1 MILSLEKRE
10 FFRWLDSDL
19 TDPGTK
25 QELAGLLTGDSP
37 SSVSNRGESFPPVDE
52 EAVFDRFHCGLS
64 FGTAGLRGKMRAGL
78 NGMNVYTVGQATQG
92 MANLIVSSGPSA
104 MKAGVVIAH
113 DCRNHSREFAER
125 SAEILAA
132 NGIRVY
138 LFESLRPTPELSFA
152 IGYLRCTAGINI
164 TASHNPKQ
172 DNGFKA
178 YWSDGA
184 QIDNTLARA
193 VSEEM
198 RKTDILT
205 GVKRIPLAEA
215 IATGLVSIIGEE
227 IDQRYL
233 ETILAELVDPEIVK
247 QAAGSLR
254 IVYTPLHG
262 TGYRLVPEV
271 LSRIGV
277 THLYPVP
284 EQMIPDG
291 DFPTVERPNP
301 QYPEVFRLGIDIAQK
316 EQADLIIATDPD
328 ADRVGVMAKGKDGIF
343 SCLTG
348 NQMGVLLLDYIIQS
362 LRRLGKLPR
371 NPYAVRSIVSTPM
384 ADRVCEA
391 NGVRMLTS
399 YTGFRFI
406 ALRIN
411 EMQNSG
417 NPDGFL
423 LAFEESYG
431 YLRGSYA
438 KDKDGVVTS
447 MLITEMAAFYR
458 LRGMT
463 LIDAMEE
470 MYRKYGA
477 CLDRTDEV
485 LVSDAEKKNR
495 ILSGLRENPPATLGG
510 EAVCEI
516 SDYLSGICRN
526 VSTGAVS
533 RLPFEPS
540 DVLSFRCESGTSVM
554 IRPSGTEPK
563 IKIYI
568 SVSSA
573 SLAGAE
579 ERMASCRRDTARWS

>member
-215 IATGLVSIIGEE
+215 I
-227 IDQRYL
+227 
-233 ETILAELVDPEIVK
+233 
-247 QAAGSLR
+247 
-254 IVYTPLHG
+254 
-262 TGYRLVPEV
+262 
-271 LSRIGV
+271 
-277 THLYPVP
+277 
-284 EQMIPDG
+284 
-291 DFPTVERPNP
+291 
-301 QYPEVFRLGIDIAQK
+301 
-316 EQADLIIATDPD
+316 
-328 ADRVGVMAKGKDGIF
+328 
-343 SCLTG
+343 
-348 NQMGVLLLDYIIQS
+348 
-362 LRRLGKLPR
+362 
-371 NPYAVRSIVSTPM
+371 
-384 ADRVCEA
+384 
-391 NGVRMLTS
+391 
-399 YTGFRFI
+399 
-406 ALRIN
+406 
-411 EMQNSG
+411 
-417 NPDGFL
+417 
-423 LAFEESYG
+423 
-431 YLRGSYA
+431 
-438 KDKDGVVTS
+438 
-447 MLITEMAAFYR
+447 
-458 LRGMT
+458 
-463 LIDAMEE
+463 
-470 MYRKYGA
+470 
-477 CLDRTDEV
+477 
-485 LVSDAEKKNR
+485 
-495 ILSGLRENPPATLGG
+495 
-510 EAVCEI
+510 
-516 SDYLSGICRN
+516 
-526 VSTGAVS
+526 
-533 RLPFEPS
+533 
-540 DVLSFRCESGTSVM
+540 
-554 IRPSGTEPK
+554 
-563 IKIYI
+563 
-568 SVSSA
+568 
-573 SLAGAE
+573 
-579 ERMASCRRDTARWS
+579 